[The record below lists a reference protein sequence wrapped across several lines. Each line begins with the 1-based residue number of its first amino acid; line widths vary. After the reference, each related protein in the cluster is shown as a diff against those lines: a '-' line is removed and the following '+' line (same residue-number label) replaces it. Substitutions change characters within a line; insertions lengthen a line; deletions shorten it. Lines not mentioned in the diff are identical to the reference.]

1 MTGRIKAVRMILTL
15 PVCLNLFFDFAPII
29 RTTQLFA
36 ELRGDGSNRAPTPP
50 PLHCSQQSPAVRPG
64 LKTQGSRASGAEA
77 VDRSY
82 CLSLQTL
89 SLCAILSEAV
99 DYGNSVRILN
109 VLFLYGN
116 LRSQFLGV
124 RSSTARAREAEIECE
139 SSKCSTLTKLS
150 GSGLPRGVIC
160 NTTEHTTQPAR
171 Q

>member
-1 MTGRIKAVRMILTL
+1 MGTQVNAGGHAKINILIITCYQEVMVELDPERSHVR
-15 PVCLNLFFDFAPII
+15 
-29 RTTQLFA
+29 RT
-36 ELRGDGSNRAPTPP
+36 PPP